1 MDCNLLFAK
10 HWEVE
15 MIFSKKSQLLAV
27 LTAFGL
33 LVFSNAVFAQD
44 DPEAGDVSEE
54 EEEDS
59 TSVGGEWGGSLQGQT
74 STDSASQWQADST
87 ATTTDTDS
95 GTSLS
100 GSDHDSV
107 VGSVGIGFF
116 GINEIPV
123 GYDPALPTEDA
134 IPAPTI
140 GLRYWLSSLLGV
152 EVAVGIGISS
162 NSSENAGRSQDE
174 PSYFGFA
181 LHGGLPLALAH
192 TGHFAFEVIPDLNFG
207 VSSGSDEGDIDYS
220 GLLLQ
225 VGGRLGAEL
234 QFGFVDVP
242 QLSLLTSFGVHFSYE
257 SRTRS
262 IAGTDNS
269 DSRIYFG
276 TTIGSEPWRS
286 FMGSIN
292 LIYYL

>member
-1 MDCNLLFAK
+1 
-10 HWEVE
+10 
-15 MIFSKKSQLLAV
+15 MILSKRRQLLAI
-27 LTAFGL
+27 LTALGL

-44 DPEAGDVSEE
+44 DPEAGDIG
-54 EEEDS
+54 EEED
-59 TSVGGEWGGSLQGQT
+59 TGSVGGEWGGTLEGQTST

-87 ATTTDTDS
+87 ATTSDS
-95 GTSLS
+95 DSSTSLS

-123 GYDPALPTEDA
+123 GIDPNAPDEDS
-134 IPAPTI
+134 ISAPTI

-152 EVAVGIGISS
+152 EVAVGIGITS
-162 NSSENAGRSQDE
+162 NSTESGGVSVDQ
-174 PSYFGFA
+174 PSHFAFA
-181 LHGGLPLALAH
+181 LHGGIPLALAH

-207 VSSGSDEGDIDYS
+207 VSTGSSEGDVDYS

-257 SRTRS
+257 SRTTS
-262 IAGTDNS
+262 TAAGDAS
-269 DSRIYFG
+269 QSRVFFG

-292 LIYYL
+292 LLYYL